1 MLPPKVRKQSYGS
14 ESLELMQPLAK
25 GFPITIPGHHRR
37 SQQSSAD
44 RPPLNGSRRM
54 GARLERSSRFA
65 AERFVKGIQH
75 SQGCTRERHLLLVLN
90 FTGVL
95 FGMGPKADQVVDRS
109 GFVGRP
115 ADLGAC
121 SVIAIRCNRV
131 DLAERIG
138 GGSCDR
144 ETSLTCGGAEEPIPA

>member
-1 MLPPKVRKQSYGS
+1 MRTPRKGLSHYYPRTPSTFTAVQRGQATPQRLSAYGR
-14 ESLELMQPLAK
+14 A
-25 GFPITIPGHHRR
+25 G
-37 SQQSSAD
+37 
-44 RPPLNGSRRM
+44 
-54 GARLERSSRFA
+54 LERSRRFA

-90 FTGVL
+90 FAGVL